1 LVHRPDPLL
10 EPDVRLGDDD
20 DLDVPLEDRDGVD
33 PLRELPEERDG
44 EEDDLEAGRAASP
57 ERTCCK
63 TEWIPLAWAFVMIR
77 TVCSLRESIIL
88 TRVSTSL
95 NNWSGAV
102 TINELLASWTATVNL
117 GSTALFD

>member
-20 DLDVPLEDRDGVD
+20 LELPLEGRVDDERDELD
-33 PLRELPEERDG
+33 PLRELPEVREG
-44 EEDDLEAGRAASP
+44 EEDDREAGRLASP

-63 TEWIPLAWAFVMIR
+63 TEWIPPAWAFVMIR

-88 TRVSTSL
+88 TRASTSL
-95 NNWSGAV
+95 NSCSGAV
-102 TINELLASWTATVNL
+102 TIKELLAS
-117 GSTALFD
+117 